1 MFSVSQVNDFDL
13 CQRKWAGRSIERIKG
28 PPSPSAA
35 LGSGVHKEIERFLR
49 KEVIGLDLRTREGEI
64 ALAGAHHWPDRE
76 TLRPEWIEKHF
87 TVDLHGF
94 PFQGYIDIWIPGSVT
109 DHKTCSSFNWAKTP
123 TELTRNDPQ
132 SAIYSLW
139 DQTQTL
145 QDFTELR
152 WIYYRTRA
160 PYKSILQAATIT
172 RKDMDPTLDRVA
184 KSAERMTEIKNKGLR
199 MLDLPPSPAACMAY
213 GGCPYLTICNLTPNE
228 QIEAFMSDPNYLAQ
242 LAAQV
247 NGSAPQTAAAP
258 AQAAPA
264 LPPGWSLLTNGT
276 EQKYNP
282 PGVPAPPGWWDVAN
296 PPPPPA
302 PPPPPVPAQEEAP
315 KAKRGRPTKAEA
327 AARAQGQAA
336 APDTVQGLDG
346 IGCMAEG
353 IRLFA
358 DGLERFL
365 RGD

>member
-172 RKDMDPTLDRVA
+172 RADMNPTLDRVA

-228 QIEAFMSDPNYLAQ
+228 QIEAFMSDPDYLAK

-247 NGSAPQTAAAP
+247 NGSAPQAAAP

-282 PGVPAPPGWWDVAN
+282 PGVPVPPGWWDVAN
-296 PPPPPA
+296 PPA
-302 PPPPPVPAQEEAP
+302 PPAQEEAP

-327 AARAQGQAA
+327 AARAQGQA

-365 RGD
+365 RGE